1 MAISLHFVYKRCD
14 GERWNSSSAGIH
26 GNVFIREI
34 SCLQQEQGCILM
46 EELAEKATIDEP
58 IGGLEVLQKEDVLKI
73 LEMAK

>member
-1 MAISLHFVYKRCD
+1 MYTKDVMEKDGILHLPVYMAML
-14 GERWNSSSAGIH
+14 
-26 GNVFIREI
+26 FIREI
-34 SCLQQEQGCILM
+34 SCLQQEQGCVLM